1 MARTVELP
9 DIQKIVTNLQASA
22 QQPWRGAGARNVS
35 PIFNVSVP
43 VEGALSRVRFFSIE
57 HTMVGNAGLE
67 FELGPVP
74 TEESWVFRH
83 IGVGVTGGSPD
94 FQLKIIT
101 QGAQGSQPLLIAL
114 AQMSPSGP
122 GGTDDFLRITGNTG
136 DESWGQPLKLFPK
149 MLLRLRAT
157 SNLVT
162 GDDIRIDVI
171 LEITSPPFDSIGQ
184 IVGNPVFNE
193 V

>member
-9 DIQKIVTNLQASA
+9 DIQKLVTNFQASA

-35 PIFNVSVP
+35 PQFNLSVP

-67 FELGPVP
+67 FEMGPVP
-74 TEESWVFRH
+74 DEESWTFRH
-83 IGVGVTGGSPD
+83 VGVGVTGGSPD

-101 QGAQGSQPLLIAL
+101 QGAQGSQPLIIAVASL
-114 AQMSPSGP
+114 SPSGP
-122 GGTDDFLRITGNTG
+122 AGTDDLLRMTGSTG
-136 DESWGQPLKLFPK
+136 DESWGRPLKLFPK
-149 MLLRLRAT
+149 MVLRVRAT
-157 SNLVT
+157 SDLVI
-162 GDDIRIDVI
+162 GDDIRMDIV

-184 IVGNPVFNE
+184 VVGNPVFNE

>member
-9 DIQKIVTNLQASA
+9 DIQKIVTNLQSSV
-22 QQPWRGAGARNVS
+22 QQAWRGAGARNVS

-74 TEESWVFRH
+74 SDESWIFHNV
-83 IGVGVTGGSPD
+83 GVGVTGGSPD

-101 QGAQGSQPLLIAL
+101 QGAQGSQPLLIAV
-114 AQMSPSGP
+114 ASMSPSGP
-122 GGTDDFLRITGNTG
+122 GGTDDLLRKTGTTG
-136 DESWGQPLKLFPK
+136 DESWGRPLKLFPK

-157 SNLVT
+157 SDLVI
-162 GDDIRIDVI
+162 GDDIRVDVV
-171 LEITSPPFDSIGQ
+171 LEITSPPFESVGQ